1 MRAAGVKLCASTAL
15 TAATLAGCAATVP
28 DDAGFVD
35 VQRVI
40 AERIPQYR
48 VAWNRGSDEDLAVQ
62 TAVRELLADEL
73 TPDEAVQIALLNNR
87 GLQATYEDLGVAQ
100 ADLVQAG
107 LLSNPVFSAKARWT
121 FDPAEGAELG
131 FDLVQNFLD
140 LLMLPARKRLA
151 DVEFE
156 GTKLRVAG
164 ETLDLAVETRKAYFA
179 YLAAEQTARVLRE
192 TAAATQASYDLARRL
207 DEAGNISERSLAA
220 EQAALEQAKVDL
232 AELEVTAYAERE
244 RLNRLMGLWGEA
256 TAEWT
261 VLDSLP
267 DLPPETLPFER
278 IEALAI
284 EGSLELA
291 AAHEEVQALAAALGI
306 TRDYR
311 WLGDVEVGIEY
322 ERETD
327 DRNLLGP
334 RVAFALPVFDQG
346 QPRIAR
352 AVALLRQS
360 EHRLA
365 RQAVDIRSEVRA
377 LRDRLV
383 RLRDLAE
390 HYRTVVIPLN
400 QRFVELSLQEYNY
413 MLIGPFEVLTAKQN
427 ETAGYRNYIEAVRD
441 WWIAS
446 AELERLLG
454 GQPVPVGGVRT
465 GTPSPMPRAPSQ
477 PTDAHAHDGES

>member
-1 MRAAGVKLCASTAL
+1 LTAL
-15 TAATLAGCAATVP
+15 AAAALAGCAATVP
-28 DDAGFVD
+28 EDAGFAD
-35 VQRVI
+35 VERVI
-40 AERIPQYR
+40 AERIPQHR
-48 VAWNRGSDEDLAVQ
+48 VVWDRGSGEDLAVQ
-62 TAVRELLADEL
+62 AAVRELLADEL

-87 GLQATYEDLGVAQ
+87 GLQATYEDLGIAQ

-121 FDPAEGAELG
+121 FDPSEGAELG
-131 FDLVQNFLD
+131 FDLIQNFLD

-151 DVEFE
+151 AVEFE
-156 GTKLRVAG
+156 ETKLRVAG
-164 ETLDLAVETRKAYFA
+164 EILDLAVETREAYFA
-179 YLAAEQTARVLRE
+179 YQAAEQTARVLRE
-192 TAAATQASYDLARRL
+192 IAAATQASYDLARRL

-244 RLNRLMGLWGEA
+244 RLNRLMGLWGEV

-261 VLDSLP
+261 VLDGLP

-284 EGSLELA
+284 QGNLELA
-291 AAHEEVQALAAALGI
+291 AAHKEVQALATALGI

-311 WLGDVEVGIEY
+311 WVGDVEVAIEY

-334 RVAFALPVFDQG
+334 RIAFALPVFDQG

-365 RQAVDIRSEVRA
+365 RRAVDIRSEVRA
-377 LRDRLV
+377 IRDRLV

-400 QRFVELSLQEYNY
+400 QRLVELSLQEYNY
-413 MLIGPFEVLTAKQN
+413 MLIGPFDVLTAKRN
-427 ETAGYRNYIEAVRD
+427 EIAAYRNYIETVRD

-446 AELERLLG
+446 AEVERLLG
-454 GQPVPVGGVRT
+454 GQPVLAGSVRS
-465 GTPSPMPRAPSQ
+465 GTPSPMAHAPSP